1 MLMILETVFDCREY
15 PENPYK
21 KIVRTL
27 YSSRI
32 DSNDSAC
39 QKKKIQKE
47 GNDKNYK
54 ETAMSA

>member
-1 MLMILETVFDCREY
+1 MLMILETVFDCHEY

-39 QKKKIQKE
+39 QKKKTE

-54 ETAMSA
+54 ETGMSA